1 MRSRAANVSIQKIL
15 SAISRRSYIQVEVLT
30 GRKRNKI
37 IMPWRQLAYLLSY
50 ELTGCTLTQIGKVLG
65 RDHTSLL
72 HGIKQINKLREQDP
86 YVEQIYQELHNEL
99 S

>member
-1 MRSRAANVSIQKIL
+1 
-15 SAISRRSYIQVEVLT
+15 
-30 GRKRNKI
+30 
-37 IMPWRQLAYLLSY
+37 MPWRQLAYLLSY